1 MTKIVSVSPSGRVR
15 KTTAYK
21 PSTDSRIKQL
31 IKALGIDEA
40 EYKLKSSLRKY
51 TRAYELGI
59 NY

>member
-1 MTKIVSVSPSGRVR
+1 MTKIVSVSPTGRVR

-21 PSTDSRIKQL
+21 PSADRRIKQL
-31 IKALGIDEA
+31 ISALGIDEA
-40 EYKLKSSLRKY
+40 EYKLKASLRKY